1 MARGVMNR
9 TLIVEL
15 NSLEWF
21 KEIMFFMDIT
31 IREYRPAVTD
41 RYVIIRYV
49 CGEKKQN
56 KMMIASAK
64 MFRKMRLRA

>member
-9 TLIVEL
+9 TLIVEMD
-15 NSLEWF
+15 SLEWF

-31 IREYRPAVTD
+31 IREYRPAATE

-49 CGEKKQN
+49 CGEKKT
-56 KMMIASAK
+56 A
-64 MFRKMRLRA
+64 